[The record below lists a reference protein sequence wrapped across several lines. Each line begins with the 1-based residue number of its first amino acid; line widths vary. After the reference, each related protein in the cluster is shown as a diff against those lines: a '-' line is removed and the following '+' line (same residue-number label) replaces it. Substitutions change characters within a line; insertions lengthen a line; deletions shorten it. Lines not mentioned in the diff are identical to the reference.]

1 MSDIKPMTEVPAS
14 LRQYI
19 TKSKAGHYSCVLK
32 RRVVREGCR
41 YADPVLR
48 TVFKHSSPQSA
59 LAEVL
64 TSLSE
69 RVADGRIVL

>member
-1 MSDIKPMTEVPAS
+1 MSDIKRMTEVPAS

-32 RRVVREGCR
+32 RRVKAGQRFGETILIT
-41 YADPVLR
+41 A
-48 TVFKHSSPQSA
+48 FKHSSPQSA